1 MVSHNHQSYLV
12 ECIVV
17 VRRLRTNII
26 YIIYIVDIET
36 QTAPR
41 SVCRCCRD
49 AFFPKTT
56 AMSRLSMLPRSRESV
71 FASGIDTHR
80 SDANAVC
87 PPNLRECVLAMEDC
101 CEEVGDLWIA

>member
-1 MVSHNHQSYLV
+1 
-12 ECIVV
+12 
-17 VRRLRTNII
+17 
-26 YIIYIVDIET
+26 
-36 QTAPR
+36 
-41 SVCRCCRD
+41 
-49 AFFPKTT
+49 
-56 AMSRLSMLPRSRESV
+56 MLPRSRESV